1 MWKGGYHRRCLTPL
15 LCRVRLKFAML
26 RYFLAAFIFTSSFC
40 GAPAQ
45 REVQR
50 VNVDTERY
58 AVYSALLR
66 EMFTDQK
73 PSLLVIAQKTGD
85 DFNEDLNGRR
95 WDYLKAGL
103 AQVSQDAIDDFKKN
117 NAQPSVLTDK
127 FTVSTKVVLLPKNEI
142 DRFFDK
148 GGGWW
153 PAFYKQYPH
162 SPGLITLSNVG
173 FDPEMNQA
181 ILYIGYQCDG
191 LCGAGHFV
199 LMVKANGNWKVEKK
213 VMTWIS

>member
-1 MWKGGYHRRCLTPL
+1 
-15 LCRVRLKFAML
+15 ML
-26 RYFLAAFIFTSSFC
+26 RYFLVAFILAASLCS
-40 GAPAQ
+40 APAH

-66 EMFTDQK
+66 ETFNDK
-73 PSLLVIAQKTGD
+73 KIALLVIAEKTD
-85 DFNEDLNGRR
+85 EDFNEDDTGKR
-95 WDYLKAGL
+95 WDYIRAGL
-103 AQVSQDAIDDFKKN
+103 APVSQETIDDFKKN
-117 NAQPSVLTDK
+117 NAQPSVLSNK
-127 FTVSTKVVLLPKNEI
+127 FTVPTKVVLVAKNEI
-142 DRFFDK
+142 DRFFAE

-153 PAFYKQYPH
+153 PAFYQQYPD

-173 FDPEMNQA
+173 FNPEKNQA

-191 LCGAGHFV
+191 LCGQGHYV
-199 LMVKANGNWKVEKK
+199 LMVKANGNWKVEKR